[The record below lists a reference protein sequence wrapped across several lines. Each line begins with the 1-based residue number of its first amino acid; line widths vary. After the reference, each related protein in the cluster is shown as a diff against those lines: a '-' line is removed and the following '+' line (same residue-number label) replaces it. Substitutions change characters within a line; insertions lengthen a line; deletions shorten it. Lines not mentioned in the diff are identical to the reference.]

1 MAPEGHL
8 SYSSGPNICTERTKP
23 CSVRVHIDPIPPKA
37 LRQLLTCHRQRS
49 SRPVAPTS
57 GKSVRVARTRLTD
70 NRLRVFWRV
79 VCALLGASGGPER
92 ETRPVPS
99 EKWAVRWGSER
110 DEMRMITASF
120 TRVREQWPGHSCL
133 HFSLKYQ
140 RLVRIGK
147 TRNQLMANREPG
159 VLRRGKTQTLPDL
172 VVKFQPIDIVGFI
185 L

>member
-1 MAPEGHL
+1 MHERL
-8 SYSSGPNICTERTKP
+8 TLITER
-23 CSVRVHIDPIPPKA
+23 VDDIP
-37 LRQLLTCHRQRS
+37 LLLEQMQRMGL
-49 SRPVAPTS
+49 PTF
-57 GKSVRVARTRLTD
+57 

-147 TRNQLMANREPG
+147 TRNQL
-159 VLRRGKTQTLPDL
+159 
-172 VVKFQPIDIVGFI
+172 
-185 L
+185 

>member
-1 MAPEGHL
+1 M
-8 SYSSGPNICTERTKP
+8 S
-23 CSVRVHIDPIPPKA
+23 
-37 LRQLLTCHRQRS
+37 
-49 SRPVAPTS
+49 
-57 GKSVRVARTRLTD
+57 
-70 NRLRVFWRV
+70 
-79 VCALLGASGGPER
+79 SGGPER